1 MLMREPDSQPGSE
14 TKPRLAEKVRP
25 SLLNPLGSSANVLF
39 QQVPKGGLRRSPTLK
54 LKLLKIR
61 NSSRPSKSSV
71 SAQVIPDRSDQVFPL
86 VGVQT
91 LPEIDE
97 VNMFKDDNT
106 VVHIKKHNVQF
117 SMREQ
122 LLVVT
127 GVPES
132 KQLQDMLPDILKQ
145 VGPQQ
150 YNAIQKLVAGASG
163 EGKAAAGDDD
173 DDDDV
178 PALVADTN
186 FEQVAASK

>member
-1 MLMREPDSQPGSE
+1 M
-14 TKPRLAEKVRP
+14 
-25 SLLNPLGSSANVLF
+25 
-39 QQVPKGGLRRSPTLK
+39 
-54 LKLLKIR
+54 
-61 NSSRPSKSSV
+61 
-71 SAQVIPDRSDQVFPL
+71 IPDRSNQVL
-86 VGVQT
+86 LRVGVQT

-106 VVHIKKHNVQF
+106 VVHIKKPNVQF

-132 KQLQDMLPDILKQ
+132 KQLQDMIPDILKQ

-150 YNAIQKLVAGASG
+150 YDAIQKLVAGAGG
-163 EGKAAAGDDD
+163 EAKAAAGDDD